1 MASPLTDHTPAV
13 SAMLTQHWRETP
25 VWQKLA
31 YVNELNQTLQ
41 TLATSDLRRRY
52 PSESGAQ
59 VQRRLAARWLGA
71 ELAERVYGPIAEDG
85 SAAD

>member
-1 MASPLTDHTPAV
+1 MASPLADHPPAMSV
-13 SAMLTQHWRETP
+13 MLIQHWRETP

-52 PSESGAQ
+52 PSESDAQ
-59 VQRRLAARWLGA
+59 IRRRLAARWLGA
-71 ELAERVYGPIAEDG
+71 AVAARVYGAIAEDG